1 MIAGLLT
8 QNYSAR
14 MMVLILLTG
23 ATANSL
29 ATPMLPASQSPEDSA
44 AMTTHHWQ
52 HLVRDDLALRS
63 LGGQDAIAGMNV
75 LGALGYELYMV
86 TTSSDEGAAGFH
98 FFRRE
103 PWNQPVD
110 RPKFEYNRLSHTDLE
125 GLGGGDFDAG
135 LAAFET
141 DRWQL
146 IQITQ
151 TRSGGIGWYYFVRP
165 LLGVANI
172 PRP

>member
-1 MIAGLLT
+1 MTTRLLT
-8 QNYSAR
+8 KNYTAR
-14 MMVLILLTG
+14 MMVLVLLTG

-63 LGGQDAIAGMNV
+63 LGGQDAIAGMNA

-103 PWNQPVD
+103 PWSQPID
-110 RPKFEYNRLSHTDLE
+110 RPKFEYARLSHTE
-125 GLGGGDFDAG
+125 MENLGGDNFDRGMAS
-135 LAAFET
+135 FER
-141 DRWQL
+141 DRWRL
-146 IQITQ
+146 IAITQ
-151 TRSGGIGWYYFVRP
+151 TRSGGVGWYYFVRQP
-165 LLGVANI
+165 Q
-172 PRP
+172 